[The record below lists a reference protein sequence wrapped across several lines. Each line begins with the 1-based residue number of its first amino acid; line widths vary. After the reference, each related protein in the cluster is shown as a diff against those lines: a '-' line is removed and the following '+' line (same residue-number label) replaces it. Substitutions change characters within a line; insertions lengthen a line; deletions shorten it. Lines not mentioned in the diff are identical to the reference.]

1 MTGYSP
7 YEHVRI
13 RDLRVRGR
21 REEPFSLPPPT
32 FPSSTSM
39 AEPGEYLLLP
49 SRVPA
54 DSECI
59 QTLARFKISDLVL
72 LGQFRPLNRVM
83 ELSTSETTT

>member
-1 MTGYSP
+1 
-7 YEHVRI
+7 
-13 RDLRVRGR
+13 
-21 REEPFSLPPPT
+21 
-32 FPSSTSM
+32 M

-59 QTLARFKISDLVL
+59 QTLARFKILDLVL
-72 LGQFRPLNRVM
+72 LGQFLPLNRVM